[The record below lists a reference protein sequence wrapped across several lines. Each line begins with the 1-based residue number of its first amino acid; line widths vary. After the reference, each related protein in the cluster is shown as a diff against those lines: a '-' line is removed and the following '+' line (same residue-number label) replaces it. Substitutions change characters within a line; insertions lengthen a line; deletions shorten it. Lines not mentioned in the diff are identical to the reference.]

1 MMQNLLRSI
10 PKMDALLLTP
20 RGIRWAEEYGRS
32 QVLEAFRQTTHQVR
46 EEMLAGSF
54 PEGEEPE
61 NRVLNM
67 ASGVLQ
73 GWQQMNFRQ
82 VINATGIVLHTNLG
96 RAVLPEK
103 ACQAILVAA
112 SGYSNLELELETGKR
127 GSRYS
132 HVIRLLQELTGCE
145 DAMVVNNNAAAVLLA
160 LDTLAR
166 GGETVVS
173 RGELVEIG
181 GSFRVP
187 EVMKAGG
194 TRLVEVGTTNK
205 THLRDYEEVLGP
217 ETRAIL
223 KVHTSNYRVLGFCQT
238 VPTEELVELGHRSEI
253 PVIEDLGSGFLAD
266 LSAVGITDEP
276 RVQDVVKKGVDV
288 ITFSGDKL
296 LGGPQAGIIIGKKEY
311 LERMRKNQLTRAL
324 RIDKLSIA
332 ALEATLSQYRD
343 MERVCRDNPTLA
355 MLSVS
360 QEELEAKARELAD
373 LLGSALPAFSFV
385 VEPDRSQAGGGSLP
399 LVELPT
405 WVVRIQGGPVT
416 EEELSRRLRAGNP
429 AVMGRKQKETL
440 VLDVRTLKREEFP
453 LLTRALIKALDGE
466 DQ

>member
-1 MMQNLLRSI
+1 MQKLLRNI
-10 PKMDALLLTP
+10 PKMDVLLQTP
-20 RGIRWAEEYGRS
+20 GGRQWIEDFGRS
-32 QVLEAFRQTTHQVR
+32 QVLEAFRDATAMVR
-46 EEMLAGSF
+46 EEMLAGAF
-54 PEGEEPE
+54 PAGEDPESRVLGVAAGILE
-61 NRVLNM
+61 NRQKM
-67 ASGVLQ
+67 S
-73 GWQQMNFRQ
+73 FRQ

-96 RAVLPEK
+96 RAVLSEK
-103 ACQAILVAA
+103 ACQALLVAA

-238 VPTEELVELGHRSEI
+238 VPTEELVELGRRAGI

-266 LSAVGITDEP
+266 LSLAGITDEP
-276 RVQDVVKKGVDV
+276 RVQDVVEKGVDV

-296 LGGPQAGIIIGKKEY
+296 LGGPQAGIVIGKKEY

-343 MERVCRDNPTLA
+343 MDRVCRDNPTLS

-360 QEELEAKARELAD
+360 QEDLEEKARKLAEVLST
-373 LLGSALPAFSFV
+373 LLPEVSFL

-405 WVVRIQGGPVT
+405 WVVRVQGGPVT
-416 EEELSRRLRAGNP
+416 EEELSRRLRAGRP

-440 VLDVRTLKREEFP
+440 VLDVRTLRQEEFP
-453 LLTRALIKALDGE
+453 LLAEALKKALEGE
-466 DQ
+466 DR